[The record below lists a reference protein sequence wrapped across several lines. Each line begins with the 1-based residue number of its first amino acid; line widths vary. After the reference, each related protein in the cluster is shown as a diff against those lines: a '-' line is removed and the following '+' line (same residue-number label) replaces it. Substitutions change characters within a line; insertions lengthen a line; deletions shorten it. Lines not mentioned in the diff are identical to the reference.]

1 MNKKASSTALMS
13 SFGRAFHA
21 ENEEYPVFADDLAKE
36 LMTAEEYTAVQ
47 SYILGGA
54 QFFEPEIDLAQQMCI
69 RDRAYRGQPYHCD
82 DDAVLKALQ
91 ASKKRCV

>member
-13 SFGRAFHA
+13 PFGRAFHA

-54 QFFEPEIDLAQQMCI
+54 
-69 RDRAYRGQPYHCD
+69 
-82 DDAVLKALQ
+82 VL
-91 ASKKRCV
+91 